1 MPAYFVHGVP
11 DSPAIW
17 EPILRVLA
25 RRDVVTPTLPGFG
38 TPLPAGFAATCDEYA
53 QWLIDDIV
61 ACGRRSTSWATIGA
75 GS

>member
-38 TPLPAGFAATCDEYA
+38 TPSPPVSRRRATSMPS
-53 QWLIDDIV
+53 
-61 ACGRRSTSWATIGA
+61 G
-75 GS
+75 